1 MVGRL
6 VVCWVF
12 CQVVSFLMPSQAR
25 LSLGFFVLGVS
36 AFLAPVKSVNAY
48 GVSLWG
54 ALNRSCCACLIS
66 AWTVAASSFVLNSS
80 VFLVCWYSS
89 MASWM

>member
-1 MVGRL
+1 M
-6 VVCWVF
+6 CWVF
-12 CQVVSFLMPSQAR
+12 CQVVSFLMPDQTLVSSAPS
-25 LSLGFFVLGVS
+25 LSLS
-36 AFLAPVKSVNAY
+36 AFLAPVKRVNAY

-66 AWTVAASSFVLNSS
+66 ACTAAASSFVLNSS